1 MILASQS
8 PRRRELLGLITDSF
22 TVIPAKGEENI
33 PDGTPA
39 RTAVELLA
47 QQKARE
53 IAAQYSTELIIA
65 ADTVVCCDGEIMG
78 KPRSTQH
85 AEEML
90 RRLSGRVHE
99 VYTGVCVIFPD
110 GNARVFS
117 EETQVSF
124 YELSDDDIAQ
134 YIATG
139 EPMDK
144 AGAYG
149 IQGKGALLVKE
160 IKGDYYN
167 VMGLPVARLAR
178 LLKGRE

>member
-22 TVIPAKGEENI
+22 TVIPSKGEENI

-53 IAAQYSTELIIA
+53 IAAQYSNELIIA

-78 KPRSTQH
+78 KPRSAQH
-85 AEEML
+85 ASEML

-99 VYTGVCVIFPD
+99 VYTGVCVIFP
-110 GNARVFS
+110 
-117 EETQVSF
+117 EE
-124 YELSDDDIAQ
+124 A
-134 YIATG
+134 
-139 EPMDK
+139 
-144 AGAYG
+144 AGCFR
-149 IQGKGALLVKE
+149 KK
-160 IKGDYYN
+160 
-167 VMGLPVARLAR
+167 RR
-178 LLKGRE
+178 